1 MPNLGHLFVWLE
13 KGVTRAPSDPDIN
26 DCVGVTPALEEYDSV
41 SSLES
46 FHQDGFLTFF
56 FFLIFNLFIL
66 FLAALDLH
74 CHAQVFL

>member
-1 MPNLGHLFVWLE
+1 MPNLGHPFVWLE

-26 DCVGVTPALEEYDSV
+26 DCVGITPALEEYDSV

-56 FFLIFNLFIL
+56 F
-66 FLAALDLH
+66 
-74 CHAQVFL
+74 